1 MGRPHESETAPFPA
15 PHKQRGSPAMNLK
28 SAVDNRTKKTSIV
41 KVDRAKSPLPFL
53 SGLFLLSAGTLMYE
67 VVLTRLLSV
76 ISWYYLAFVSV
87 SMAMLGMTAGA
98 LFVQLR
104 PHLFQRELI
113 ATRLRQF
120 TLAMAV
126 ATPLALVTMLAIPIE
141 VVPSIESIYSFVL
154 FCGVIATPFVFS
166 GIVVCLSLTR
176 SEFAIG
182 RVYFVDL
189 LGAATGS
196 VGSIVLLELLDAPSA
211 MFAISGILFLSV
223 WAFARFEDRR
233 TPRLRFAIFACVMLI
248 AAGLNSATPFGFGP
262 IRSKGLT
269 DKRTNLLAEVW
280 NPISR
285 IRAWR
290 KPDGPPALWGFW
302 GEKGGPQ
309 QSVSSIWLDIDN
321 EAGTPIYKFNG
332 SQKDIDF
339 LAYDATTLA
348 DQLRRGGST
357 AIIGV
362 GGGRDLMA
370 ASLFNFHRIVG
381 IELNAGI
388 YDLATRRFKSF
399 GNLDKIHGLEIHQD
413 EGRSYLSRTSEKFDV
428 IQASM
433 VDTWAATSAGA
444 MTLSENSLYTVD
456 AWRMFYR
463 HLNPGGIITFTRWNN
478 EVEKIQTSRMF
489 ALGWATLISEGV
501 SNPGDQIALVGSGPI
516 ATILVSNQPF
526 SGADLKELRTISS
539 RYGFKIMSAPD
550 QPPTDQDLK
559 RVTATKTLDDL
570 SHLSRGM
577 LDFSP
582 VYDSS
587 PFFFNS
593 LRLSH
598 LRSSDLSEII
608 RNQRWGGNLRALLFL
623 LTFLVATLILLVVAI
638 MLPVTRWAEVPVR
651 WDYSAIGGVVY
662 FIAIGLGFMLTEMAM
677 MQQLSLF
684 LGHPI
689 YSLVVV
695 LTGLTMAT
703 GIGSLASEQ
712 LHLNSNAHGRAPAI
726 VSAAMIVVY
735 SLVVLPL
742 IHSYAYL
749 ALPYRVA
756 MSLTLVVPI
765 GLALGFC
772 FPVGLRWMTKL
783 ERADSLP
790 WMWALNGAASVVAG
804 FLAIIVSMEAS
815 ITISVL
821 VGAGLYLTAAM
832 LLPWSL
838 QDRTELAQSTLSDGP
853 QPAEANL

>member
-1 MGRPHESETAPFPA
+1 
-15 PHKQRGSPAMNLK
+15 
-28 SAVDNRTKKTSIV
+28 
-41 KVDRAKSPLPFL
+41 
-53 SGLFLLSAGTLMYE
+53 MYE

-104 PHLFQRELI
+104 PHLFQPKLI
-113 ATRLRQF
+113 ASRLRQF
-120 TLAMAV
+120 TLAMAI

-141 VVPSIESIYSFVL
+141 VMPSLESIYSFVL
-154 FCGVIATPFVFS
+154 FCGVIANPFVFS

-176 SEFAIG
+176 SELAIG

-189 LGAATGS
+189 LGAAAGS
-196 VGSIVLLELLDAPSA
+196 VGSIALLELLDAPSA
-211 MFAISGILFLSV
+211 MFAISAILFLSV
-223 WAFARFEDRR
+223 WAFARSEDRR
-233 TPRLRFAIFACVMLI
+233 KPDLRFAIFACVMLI
-248 AAGLNSATPFGFGP
+248 AAALNSATPFGIGP
-262 IRSKGLT
+262 IRSKGLIET
-269 DKRTNLLAEVW
+269 RSHLLAEVW

-285 IRAWR
+285 IRASQT
-290 KPDGPPALWGFW
+290 PDGPPQLWGFY
-302 GEKGGPQ
+302 GQKGGPQ
-309 QSVSSIWLDIDN
+309 QPVTSIWLDIDN

-332 SQKDIDF
+332 SQKDVDF
-339 LAYDATTLA
+339 LAYDVTTLA

-357 AIIGV
+357 AIVGV

-370 ASLFNFHRIVG
+370 ADLFNFHRIVG

-399 GNLDKIHGLEIHQD
+399 ANLDKIHGLEIHQD
-413 EGRSYLSRTSEKFDV
+413 EGRSYLSRTLEKFDV

-456 AWRMFYR
+456 GWRIFYQ
-463 HLNPGGIITFTRWNN
+463 HLNPGGMITFTRWNN
-478 EVEKIQTSRMF
+478 EVEKIQTSRLF

-501 SNPGDQIALVGSGPI
+501 SNPGEQIALVGSGPV

-526 SGADLKELRTISS
+526 SGADLKEIRTISN
-539 RYGFKIMSAPD
+539 RYGFKIMFAPD
-550 QPPTDQDLK
+550 HAPTDPDLK
-559 RVTATKTLDDL
+559 RAMATKTLGEL

-598 LRSSDLSEII
+598 LSFADLGEIV
-608 RNQRWGGNLRALLFL
+608 RNQRWGGNLRALVFL
-623 LTFLVATLILLVVAI
+623 LTFLVATLILLVIAI
-638 MLPVTRWAEVPVR
+638 LLPLTRWAEIPIR
-651 WDYSAIGGVVY
+651 WDYSAMGGAVY

-689 YSLVVV
+689 YSLIVV
-695 LTGLTMAT
+695 LTGLTLAT
-703 GIGSLASEQ
+703 GIGSLTSEQ
-712 LHLNSNAHGRAPAI
+712 LHLNSNAHGRGPAI
-726 VSAAMIVVY
+726 ASAAMIVVY

-749 ALPYRVA
+749 ALAYRVA
-756 MSLTLVVPI
+756 ISLVLVVPI

-772 FPVGLRWMTKL
+772 FPVGLRWMKKL
-783 ERADSLP
+783 GRDDSLP

-821 VGAGLYLTAAM
+821 VGAGLYLGAAM
-832 LLPWSL
+832 FLPWGT
-838 QDRTELAQSTLSDGP
+838 QDRA
-853 QPAEANL
+853 

>member
-1 MGRPHESETAPFPA
+1 M
-15 PHKQRGSPAMNLK
+15 
-28 SAVDNRTKKTSIV
+28 SIV
-41 KVDRAKSPLPFL
+41 AEDLIDRARPKLPFL
-53 SGLFLLSAGTLMYE
+53 SGLFLLSTGTLMYE

-104 PHLFQRELI
+104 PNLFQRKFI
-113 ATRLRQF
+113 ASRLRQF
-120 TLAMAV
+120 ALAMAV
-126 ATPLALVTMLAIPIE
+126 ATPLALVTMLAIPIDL
-141 VVPSIESIYSFVL
+141 VPSIESLYAFVL
-154 FCGVIATPFVFS
+154 FCAIIASPFVFS

-176 SEFAIG
+176 CEFAIG

-189 LGAATGS
+189 LGAAAGS
-196 VGSIVLLELLDAPSA
+196 VGSIALLELLDAPSA

-233 TPRLRFAIFACVMLI
+233 NPSLRFTIFACAMLI
-248 AAGLNSATPFGFGP
+248 AAALNQATPFGFGP
-262 IRSKGLT
+262 IFSKGRIE
-269 DKRTNLLAEVW
+269 DRIHLLAEVW

-290 KPDGPPALWGFW
+290 VPDGPPRLWGFYFDRS
-302 GEKGGPQ
+302 KGPQ
-309 QSVSSIWLDIDN
+309 QPVTSILLDIDN
-321 EAGTPIYKFNG
+321 EAGTPVYKFNG
-332 SQKDIDF
+332 SPKDVDF
-339 LAYDATTLA
+339 LAYDVTTVA

-357 AIIGV
+357 AVIGV

-399 GNLDKIHGLEIHQD
+399 ANLDKIQGLEIHQD
-413 EGRSYLSRTSEKFDV
+413 EGRSYLSRTPEKFDV

-456 AWRMFYR
+456 AWRIFYR
-463 HLNPGGIITFTRWNN
+463 HLNPGGMITFTRWNN
-478 EVEKIQTSRMF
+478 EVEKIQTSRLF
-489 ALGWATLISEGV
+489 ALAWATLISEGV
-501 SNPGDQIALVGSGPI
+501 SNPGNQIALIGSGPV
-516 ATILVSNQPF
+516 ATILVSNQSL
-526 SGADLKELRTISS
+526 SGADLKELRMISN
-539 RYGFKIMSAPD
+539 RHGFKIFFSPE
-550 QPPTDQDLK
+550 QPATDPDLK
-559 RVTATKTLDDL
+559 RVAATRTLADL
-570 SHLSRGM
+570 SHLSSGM

-593 LRLSH
+593 LKLSRLNSA
-598 LRSSDLSEII
+598 DLSKLI

-623 LTFLVATLILLVVAI
+623 LTFLVATLILLVIAI
-638 MLPVTRWAEVPVR
+638 LLPVTRWAEVPLR
-651 WDYSAIGGVVY
+651 WDYPVLGGIVY
-662 FIAIGLGFMLTEMAM
+662 FVAIGLGFMLTEMAM

-689 YSLVVV
+689 YSLIVV
-695 LTGLTMAT
+695 LTGLTLST
-703 GIGSLASEQ
+703 GIGSLASER
-712 LHLNSNAHGRAPAI
+712 LRLNSNFHGRAPAI
-726 VSAAMIVVY
+726 LSAAMISGY
-735 SLVVLPL
+735 SLSVLPL
-742 IHSYAYL
+742 IHGYAYL
-749 ALPYRVA
+749 SLSYRIAV
-756 MSLTLVVPI
+756 SLALVVPI
-765 GLALGFC
+765 GFVLGFC
-772 FPVGLRWMTKL
+772 FPIGLRWMKKL
-783 ERADSLP
+783 RRDDSLP

-821 VGAGLYLTAAM
+821 MGAGLYLGAAM
-832 LLPWSL
+832 ALPWSM
-838 QDRTELAQSTLSDGP
+838 QDRAELRPDTPSDGP
-853 QPAEANL
+853 RSAEANV

>member
-1 MGRPHESETAPFPA
+1 VVLNIDPSKAEILSRNLSIGADRP
-15 PHKQRGSPAMNLK
+15 
-28 SAVDNRTKKTSIV
+28 VDW
-41 KVDRAKSPLPFL
+41 AKPTLPFL

-76 ISWYYLAFVSV
+76 LSWYYLAFVSV

-104 PHLFQRELI
+104 PHLFQHGSV
-113 ATRLRQF
+113 ASRLRQF
-120 TLAMAV
+120 SLAMAV
-126 ATPLALVTMLAIPIE
+126 AMPLALFTILAIPIDL
-141 VVPSIESIYSFVL
+141 VPSIESLYAFVL
-154 FCGVIATPFVFS
+154 FCAIIATPFIFS
-166 GIVVCLSLTR
+166 GIAICLALTR
-176 SEFAIG
+176 SDFAIG

-189 LGAATGS
+189 LGAAAGS
-196 VGSIVLLELLDAPSA
+196 VCSIALLELLDAPSA

-223 WAFARFEDRR
+223 AAFAVFEDRR
-233 TPRLRFAIFACVMLI
+233 KPSVKFIIFACIMLI
-248 AAGLNSATPFGFGP
+248 AAALNSMTPFGFGP
-262 IRSKGLT
+262 IRSKGEIEYRAHLI
-269 DKRTNLLAEVW
+269 AEVW

-285 IRAWR
+285 IRAR
-290 KPDGPPALWGFW
+290 QFPDAPPRLWGFFDDLS
-302 GEKGGPQ
+302 KGPRQ
-309 QSVSSIWLDIDN
+309 PVSSIWLDIDN

-332 SQKDIDF
+332 SPKDIGF
-339 LAYDATTLA
+339 LAYDVTTIA
-348 DQLRRGGST
+348 DQLRHGGSA

-370 ASLFNFHRIVG
+370 ANLFNFHRIVG

-399 GNLDKIHGLEIHQD
+399 ANLDKIHGLEIHQD

-456 AWRMFYR
+456 AWRIFYQ
-463 HLNPGGIITFTRWNN
+463 HLNPGGMITFTRWNS

-489 ALGWATLISEGV
+489 ALAWATLISEGA
-501 SNPGDQIALVGSGPI
+501 SNPGEQIALLGSGPV
-516 ATILVSNQPF
+516 ATILVSNQPLNG
-526 SGADLKELRTISS
+526 SDLKELHTISN
-539 RYGFKIMSAPD
+539 RYDFKILLAPD
-550 QPPTDQDLK
+550 QAPTDPDLK
-559 RVTATKTLDDL
+559 RVMATKTLGDL
-570 SHLSRGM
+570 SNLNRGM

-593 LRLSH
+593 LRLTH
-598 LRSSDLSEII
+598 LRSADLYEIA
-608 RNQRWGGNLRALLFL
+608 RNNRWGGNLRALLFL
-623 LTFLVATLILLVVAI
+623 LTFMVATLILLVIAI
-638 MLPVTRWAEVPVR
+638 LLPVTRWAEIPVR
-651 WDYSAIGGVVY
+651 WDYPAVGGVIY

-677 MQQLSLF
+677 MQQLTVF

-689 YSLVVV
+689 YSLIVV
-695 LTGLTMAT
+695 LTGLTLAT

-712 LHLNSNAHGRAPAI
+712 LHLNSNTHGRAPAI
-726 VSAAMIVVY
+726 VSAAMIIVY

-742 IHSYAYL
+742 IHGYAYL

-756 MSLTLVVPI
+756 MSLALVVPI

-783 ERADSLP
+783 RRGDSLP

-821 VGAGLYLTAAM
+821 LSAGLYLSAAIA
-832 LLPWSL
+832 LPFASN
-838 QDRTELAQSTLSDGP
+838 P
-853 QPAEANL
+853 

>member
-1 MGRPHESETAPFPA
+1 MSTVAEV
-15 PHKQRGSPAMNLK
+15 Q
-28 SAVDNRTKKTSIV
+28 I
-41 KVDRAKSPLPFL
+41 DRAKPTLPFL

-104 PHLFQRELI
+104 PHLFERKLI
-113 ATRLRQF
+113 PSRLRQF
-120 TLAMAV
+120 TLAMAI

-141 VVPSIESIYSFVL
+141 VLPSMESIYSFVL
-154 FCGVIATPFVFS
+154 FCGVIAAPFVFS

-189 LGAATGS
+189 LGAA
-196 VGSIVLLELLDAPSA
+196 VGSAGSIALLELLDAPSA
-211 MFAISGILFLSV
+211 MFAISGILFLGV
-223 WAFARFEDRR
+223 WAFARLEDWRK
-233 TPRLRFAIFACVMLI
+233 PGLRFAIFAGVMLI
-248 AAGLNSATPFGFGP
+248 AAALNSATRFGFGP

-269 DKRTNLLAEVW
+269 DERTHLLAEVW

-285 IRAWR
+285 IRAR
-290 KPDGPPALWGFW
+290 QMADGPPELWGFW
-302 GEKGGPQ
+302 EMKGGPQ
-309 QSVSSIWLDIDN
+309 QPVKSIWLDIDN

-332 SQKDIDF
+332 SQKEIDF
-339 LAYDATTLA
+339 LAYDVTTLA
-348 DQLRRGGST
+348 DQLRHGGSA

-370 ASLFNFHRIVG
+370 ADLFNFHRIVG

-388 YDLATRRFKSF
+388 YDLATRRFRSF
-399 GNLDKIHGLEIHQD
+399 ANLDKIPGLEIHQD

-456 AWRMFYR
+456 AWRIFYR
-463 HLNPGGIITFTRWNN
+463 HLNPGGMITFTRWNN
-478 EVEKIQTSRMF
+478 EVEKIQTSRLF
-489 ALGWATLISEGV
+489 ALAWATLISEGV
-501 SNPGDQIALVGSGPI
+501 SNPGEQIALVGSGPI
-516 ATILVSNQPF
+516 ATILVSNQPL
-526 SGADLKELRTISS
+526 SGVDLNALRTISK
-539 RYGFKIMSAPD
+539 RYGFKIMFAPD
-550 QPPTDQDLK
+550 QAPADPDLK
-559 RVTATKTLDDL
+559 RVMTTKTLGDL
-570 SHLSRGM
+570 SLLSRGM

-593 LRLSH
+593 LRLSR
-598 LRSSDLSEII
+598 LSLADLSDISL
-608 RNQRWGGNLRALLFL
+608 NQRWGGNLRALLFL
-623 LTFLVATLILLVVAI
+623 FTFLVATVILLVIAI
-638 MLPVTRWAEVPVR
+638 LLPVSRWAEVPVR
-651 WDYSAIGGVVY
+651 WDYSAMGGVVY
-662 FIAIGLGFMLTEMAM
+662 FVAIGLGFMLTEMAM

-695 LTGLTMAT
+695 LSGLTLAT
-703 GIGSLASEQ
+703 GIGSLASERLQ
-712 LHLNSNAHGRAPAI
+712 LDSNFQGRAPAI
-726 VSAAMIVVY
+726 VSAAMIIAY

-742 IHSYAYL
+742 IHSNAYL
-749 ALPYRVA
+749 ALPYRIA
-756 MSLTLVVPI
+756 ISLALVVPI

-783 ERADSLP
+783 GRDDSLP

-821 VGAGLYLTAAM
+821 IGAGLYLGAAIF
-832 LLPWSL
+832 LPWSL
-838 QDRTELAQSTLSDGP
+838 QDRAELAYGALCEPQS
-853 QPAEANL
+853 AEANP